1 MGCRN
6 HNACIHFMLSCQI
19 CHCRSWKYAYIDG
32 VCPNGTD
39 SRHQCACQ
47 HPSRDTGI
55 ASYNYRCIVFLF
67 FCQHV
72 CPCLTEPHC
81 QINRQFS
88 FALGTIYSQQGISDD
103 PWTLKTDYLNLPLT
117 INYFPVKG
125 LGVYVGIEP
134 GILLRDKAE
143 IFYGQHSGVVTLPN
157 VGEKTAE
164 YKENY
169 DLKYEGIFEHKL
181 GAKRG
186 VLALPIGVNYEFDQC
201 VFGIKYSIG
210 LGNAIAGPG
219 VSCTHNVFQ
228 ISLGYK
234 INVFGDV
241 KRVEYKKEKKEENK
255 EQ

>member
-1 MGCRN
+1 MKKFIMLAGMML
-6 HNACIHFMLSCQI
+6 ACISGFAQMQP
-19 CHCRSWKYAYIDG
+19 G
-32 VCPNGTD
+32 VFSITPKIGANIATMSNSGKAN
-39 SRHQCACQ
+39 SR
-47 HPSRDTGI
+47 I
-55 ASYNYRCIVFLF
+55 AFAAGLDFDY
-67 FCQHV
+67 
-72 CPCLTEPHC
+72 

-157 VGEKTAE
+157 VGEKTTE

-210 LGNAIAGPG
+210 FGNAIAGPG

-241 KRVEYKKEKKEENK
+241 KKVEYKKEKKEENK

>member
-1 MGCRN
+1 MKKFILIAGMML
-6 HNACIHFMLSCQI
+6 ACISGFAQMQPGLFTITPKMGLNVASMSNSG
-19 CHCRSWKYAYIDG
+19 RANSRMAFAAGIDFE
-32 VCPNGTD
+32 
-39 SRHQCACQ
+39 
-47 HPSRDTGI
+47 
-55 ASYNYRCIVFLF
+55 Y
-67 FCQHV
+67 
-72 CPCLTEPHC
+72 

-157 VGEKTAE
+157 VGEKTTE

-241 KRVEYKKEKKEENK
+241 KKVEYKKEKKEENK